1 MPQLVSLLQSVT
13 WHALQIMVPRL
24 LFIWVFRT
32 SATSVLLISLCD
44 LTARPLSSHLP
55 LGSPFNYQFQDHGR
69 RGFFLLKFSIPIKH
83 QKVASYHQ
91 LQTRTS
97 GQTIFLSF
105 SVTLRY
111 FEPTEKYLLKKKK
124 QKKKPPFCK
133 GGAQQKILDLD
144 LCAVV
149 TFQPIHPGVS
159 LKLPERVSRESPR
172 VLQFQSPEW
181 QIRLYL
187 QFVQQR
193 DFILIQILNIKHS
206 KFYII
211 L

>member
-13 WHALQIMVPRL
+13 WHALRIMVPRL
-24 LFIWVFRT
+24 PFIRVFR
-32 SATSVLLISLCD
+32 TSVLLISLCD
-44 LTARPLSSHLP
+44 LTERPLSSHLP
-55 LGSPFNYQFQDHGR
+55 LVSPFNYQFQDHGR

-111 FEPTEKYLLKKKK
+111 FEPTEKYLLKKTK
-124 QKKKPPFCK
+124 QNKPPFCK

-159 LKLPERVSRESPR
+159 LKLPERVLRESPR